1 MKNPFYLKPLPLSV
15 PFCDREK
22 EADELARYAENF
34 TNVVLS
40 SPRRY
45 GKTSLVKRVQSG
57 LVKRGILPVY
67 IDYFGISSVDEF
79 VAKFAGAIYAVVY
92 REKSVFEKAVKI
104 FTSLRPVIRPDAE
117 AGLTVT
123 VEVSR
128 GKSGM
133 QLLEETMTGF
143 GEFLK
148 SGRIKCNVVF
158 DEFQEVTELKESRLI
173 EGTLRSHMQGQENV
187 SYFFVGSR
195 RRILLDIFN
204 DKKRPF
210 YNSAINYI
218 LPPLPAEDTVKYLAG
233 LFRKIGKNCPENI
246 ARQIHTLSEG
256 YPYYVQ
262 KLSYFIF
269 EAAKN
274 KVTDANLNEGLSQ
287 LLSEE
292 TPLFEIMLQTLR
304 PRQISLLGAIAKE
317 PVASPYAV
325 EYIGRHRLGSL
336 GGVQAAMKKLSQ
348 IDYIEKTTAGWKVP
362 DPLFALWLKRK
373 EAMEP

>member
-22 EADELARYAENF
+22 ETDDLTRYAENF

-45 GKTSLVKRVQSG
+45 GKTSLVKRVQG
-57 LVKRGILPVY
+57 RLVKKGILPVY

-79 VAKFAGAIYAVVY
+79 VAKFAGAVYAVVY

-104 FTSLRPVIRPDAE
+104 FTSLRPVIRPDTE

-133 QLLEETMTGF
+133 QLLEETMLGF
-143 GEFLK
+143 SKFLE
-148 SGRIKCNVVF
+148 SGRLKCNVIF

-210 YNSAINYI
+210 YNSAISYV
-218 LPPLPAEDTVKYLAG
+218 LPPLPAEDTVKYLSG
-233 LFRKIGKNCPENI
+233 LFRESGKNCPENI
-246 ARQIHTLSEG
+246 ARRIHALAEG
-256 YPYYVQ
+256 YPYYIQ
-262 KLSYFIF
+262 KLSYFVY

-274 KVTDANLNEGLSQ
+274 KVTDADLNGGLSQ
-287 LLSEE
+287 LFSEE
-292 TPLFEIMLQTLR
+292 TPLFEIMLQALR
-304 PRQISLLGAIAKE
+304 PRQISLLSAIAKE
-317 PVASPYAV
+317 PVASPFAM
-325 EYIGRHRLGSL
+325 EYINRHRLGSL
-336 GGVQAAMKKLSQ
+336 GGVQAAIKKLSE
-348 IDYIEKTTAGWKVP
+348 IDYIEKAATGWKVP

-373 EAMEP
+373 ETMES